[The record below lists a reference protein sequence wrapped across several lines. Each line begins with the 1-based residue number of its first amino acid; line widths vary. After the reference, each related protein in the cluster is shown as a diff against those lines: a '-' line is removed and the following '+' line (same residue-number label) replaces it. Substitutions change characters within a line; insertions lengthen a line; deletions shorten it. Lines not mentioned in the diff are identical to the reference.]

1 MTRKNRPLMKMVLAR
16 KTPIRYSVPTYFHHR
31 KELVTT
37 KQNQNRKFLATLL
50 NPYTTVTS

>member
-1 MTRKNRPLMKMVLAR
+1 MKMVLAR
-16 KTPIRYSVPTYFHHR
+16 KTPIRYSAPTYFHHR